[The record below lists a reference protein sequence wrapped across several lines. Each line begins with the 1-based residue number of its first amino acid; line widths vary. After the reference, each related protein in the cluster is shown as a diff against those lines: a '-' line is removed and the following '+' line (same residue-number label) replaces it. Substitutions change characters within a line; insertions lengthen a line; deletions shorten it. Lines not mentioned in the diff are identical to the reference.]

1 MILSPLHDY
10 MHDRTRFEPLYGHMR
25 TSFWSHVFHQIV
37 GFSSKSSHMKNC
49 LPGTVTN
56 ELERRRPRKQED
68 KKKAKQNNRK
78 LWTCTTNLVSLD
90 RNGNAIVALISKIVS
105 SIITPGTI
113 VETLILSE
121 VPIERLGFLQD
132 PGWWSGRDYRTR
144 EMRSR
149 SAAWRFYN
157 VYTEWSDVS
166 YNPLNP
172 QIVLGSVKIASS
184 RVESVEEIRQ
194 RLQEVLTVLPPE
206 RLVVAPDC
214 GLGFLPTEIA
224 RKKLLPCLDLSVLP
238 RYWS

>member
-1 MILSPLHDY
+1 MPNHVMILSPRHDY
-10 MHDRTRFEPLYGHMR
+10 MHDLRRFEPLYGHMR

-37 GFSSKSSHMKNC
+37 GFSTKSSHMKNC
-49 LPGTVTN
+49 LLGTVTN
-56 ELERRRPRKQED
+56 ELERRRPGKLED

-90 RNGNAIVALISKIVS
+90 GNGNAIVALISKIFVS
-105 SIITPGTI
+105 SIITI

-144 EMRSR
+144 ELRSR
-149 SAAWRFYN
+149 SAAWRFFN
-157 VYTEWSDVS
+157 VCTEWSDIS
-166 YNPLNP
+166 YYPLNP

-206 RLVVAPDC
+206 RLIVAPDC

-224 RKKLLPCLDLSVLP
+224 RKKLCNMVQAAKSLP
-238 RYWS
+238 